1 MREELEARV
10 ADAGLGANICF
21 LGECSDV
28 PSLLAQADILVR
40 PSLLEGLPL
49 AVLEGMAAGLPV
61 VASRVGGTP
70 ELVRDGETGFL
81 VEPGDPADLAGRI
94 CSLLGDTAQRTAMGR
109 RAREVV
115 EQGYD
120 WDDVARRTI
129 KVYEQAANVRSLVH
143 A

>member
-1 MREELEARV
+1 V
-10 ADAGLGANICF
+10 A
-21 LGECSDV
+21 
-28 PSLLAQADILVR
+28 SLLAEADILVR
-40 PSLLEGLPL
+40 PSLLEGMPL

-81 VEPGDPADLAGRI
+81 VEPGDPEQLADRI
-94 CSLLGDTAQRTAMGR
+94 CRLIGDAGLRAAMGR

-120 WDDVARRTI
+120 WDAISRRTVE
-129 KVYEQAANVRSLVH
+129 VYKRATAAGCGPD
-143 A
+143 AP